1 MVLVMKRPGAIEG
14 RGEYYGVN
22 VLFMPNGEVEAST
35 ADPIADQQW
44 EEDRKKIIEVARK
57 FVGADTIKAFV
68 ERGGD
73 ADNHGDHK
81 FEELRAVKEAVYTL
95 RDPNIKKRGAPDD
108 KARAFDKPGTDRS
121 VLRGLQGKG
130 KYIGLEFADE
140 DEFISVIVVR
150 DDMDLTYGSR
160 KRDPNDEYNGINV
173 LFFPDGKIDADTY
186 DVQSKRQWIKDK
198 DKIIAAAKAA
208 LKDENLPGQYDG
220 LGGVSVKRGTDK
232 LSFDVDDHVLR
243 DDPKT
248 IKHWSDE
255 KHRARKYEAKLSF
268 KNFMLNEG
276 KGGPFG
282 VKIGGI
288 STEKPEVGF
297 EDRLNYEKAKS
308 ECKDAGIPFKSTSKF
323 GVHYI
328 TFNNEADQKKAV
340 KLIKKVIDKS
350 VESEW

>member
-1 MVLVMKRPGAIEG
+1 
-14 RGEYYGVN
+14 
-22 VLFMPNGEVEAST
+22 MPNGEVEAST

-68 ERGGD
+68 ESGGD

-81 FEELRAVKEAVYTL
+81 F
-95 RDPNIKKRGAPDD
+95 
-108 KARAFDKPGTDRS
+108 
-121 VLRGLQGKG
+121 
-130 KYIGLEFADE
+130 
-140 DEFISVIVVR
+140 
-150 DDMDLTYGSR
+150 
-160 KRDPNDEYNGINV
+160 
-173 LFFPDGKIDADTY
+173 
-186 DVQSKRQWIKDK
+186 
-198 DKIIAAAKAA
+198 
-208 LKDENLPGQYDG
+208 
-220 LGGVSVKRGTDK
+220 
-232 LSFDVDDHVLR
+232 
-243 DDPKT
+243 
-248 IKHWSDE
+248 E

-268 KNFMLNEG
+268 KNFLLSEG
-276 KGGPFG
+276 KSGPFG